1 MKIIDRIQSS
11 GPFYSLE
18 FFPPKEREQW
28 PHFFQTVEKL
38 HALNPLFLSVTYGA
52 GGNTQ
57 NNTLEITT
65 QLARDG
71 YCPMAHLTCVGARS
85 DSLKEYVGRLAEAGV
100 SNVLALRGDPP
111 KDKVIRWE
119 ECEFSHASDLV
130 VFLRREFPSFG
141 IGVAGYPTPHM
152 ESSSFAADRQATANK
167 LNAGSD
173 FCITQLFF
181 DPREYFEYVAQM
193 RLLGVTKPILP
204 GVLPIQSMDSLR
216 RVLGL
221 SGCNMPAKLFLD
233 LEKAD
238 REGGPAA
245 VREMG
250 IAYAAEQITTL
261 LDGGAPGIHLYTLN
275 MAELCLR
282 IAELVQ
288 NSRAK
293 S

>member
-1 MKIIDRIQSS
+1 MKIIDRIQGS

-18 FFPPKEREQW
+18 FFPPKERDQW

-38 HALNPLFLSVTYGA
+38 RALDPLFVSVTYGA

-71 YCPMAHLTCVGARS
+71 HCPMAHLTCVGARS
-85 DSLKEYVGRLAEAGV
+85 DSLKTYVDKLADAGV
-100 SNVLALRGDPP
+100 RNILALRGDPP
-111 KDKVIRWE
+111 KGKEVCWD
-119 ECEFSHASDLV
+119 ECEFSYASDLV
-130 VFLRREFPSFG
+130 TFLRREFPDFG
-141 IGVAGYPTPHM
+141 VSVAAYLTPHP
-152 ESSSFAADRQATANK
+152 ESPSFAADRLATATK

-181 DPREYFEYVAQM
+181 DPREYFEYVEQM
-193 RLLGVTKPILP
+193 RLLGNTKPILP
-204 GVLPIQSMDSLR
+204 GVLPIQSMESLR
-216 RVLGL
+216 RVLSL
-221 SGCNMPAKLFLD
+221 SNCNMPAKFFLD

-250 IAYAAEQITTL
+250 IAYAAWQIKAL

-275 MAELCLR
+275 MADVCLK
-282 IAELVQ
+282 IVDLVR
-288 NSRAK
+288 NSQA
-293 S
+293 

>member
-1 MKIIDRIQSS
+1 MKIIDRIQGS

-18 FFPPKEREQW
+18 FFPPKERDHW
-28 PHFFQTVEKL
+28 PQFFQTVEKL
-38 HALNPLFLSVTYGA
+38 SVLNPLFLSVTYGA
-52 GGNTQ
+52 GGNSQ

-71 YCPMAHLTCVGARS
+71 HCPMAHLTCVGARS
-85 DSLKEYVGRLAEAGV
+85 DSLKDYVGRLAEAGV
-100 SNVLALRGDPP
+100 SNILALRGDPP
-111 KDKVIRWE
+111 KDKTIRWE
-119 ECEFSHASDLV
+119 ECEFSYASDLV

-141 IGVAGYPTPHM
+141 VGVAGYLTPHP
-152 ESSSFAADRQATANK
+152 ESPSFAEDRLATAAK

-193 RLLGVTKPILP
+193 RLLGITKPIVP
-204 GVLPIQSMDSLR
+204 GVLPIQSMESLR
-216 RVLGL
+216 RVLSL
-221 SGCNMPAKLFLD
+221 SGCNMPAKFFLD

-238 REGGPAA
+238 REGGQAA

-250 IAYAAEQITTL
+250 MAYAAWQIKAL

-275 MAELCLR
+275 MADLCLR
-282 IAELVQ
+282 IADLVRDAR
-288 NSRAK
+288 S
-293 S
+293 